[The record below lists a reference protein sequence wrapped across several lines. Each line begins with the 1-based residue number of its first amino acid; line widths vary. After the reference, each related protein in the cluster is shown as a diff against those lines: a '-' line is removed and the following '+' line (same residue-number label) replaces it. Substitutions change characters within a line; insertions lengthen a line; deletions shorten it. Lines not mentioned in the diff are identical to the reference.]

1 MFKNRAA
8 IKEAVIDTAIGT
20 IINFPLNVL
29 AMWIIFTLEMSVIQS
44 SIFLWIIFTSIALV
58 RKYYLRVYFENK
70 TKK

>member
-8 IKEAVIDTAIGT
+8 IKEAVIDTVIGT
-20 IINFPLNVL
+20 IVNFPLNVL